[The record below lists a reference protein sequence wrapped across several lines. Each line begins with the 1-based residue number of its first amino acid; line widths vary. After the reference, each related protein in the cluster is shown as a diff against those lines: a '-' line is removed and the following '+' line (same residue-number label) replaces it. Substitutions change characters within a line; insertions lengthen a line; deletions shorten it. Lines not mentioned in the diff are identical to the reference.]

1 MFQFEITRCC
11 TLLSMLYNNVATIY
25 IYTCYMLDFLGT
37 FILPFLAA
45 ASWGFWVQQFNCEAF
60 KTRRRVLP
68 PSLSRTGCMLRPDL
82 FWVLWASARSK
93 AIWASIAPKFSTVP
107 EAMVSLRVEQ
117 FDKKGAPIENWVCFR
132 SLQSRQV
139 MASAPWPLRIGKLL
153 FLKCCRT
160 NTYFSLWF

>member
-11 TLLSMLYNNVATIY
+11 TLLSLLYNNVAIIY
-25 IYTCYMLDFLGT
+25 IYIRVTCW
-37 FILPFLAA
+37 ISLAFSFCP
-45 ASWGFWVQQFNCEAF
+45 SWQLQVEDSECGSSTAKPSRRDAGFYSPLCQGLVAYSVRICFEFCE
-60 KTRRRVLP
+60 RQP
-68 PSLSRTGCMLRPDL
+68 Q
-82 FWVLWASARSK
+82 
-93 AIWASIAPKFSTVP
+93 
-107 EAMVSLRVEQ
+107 AMVSLRVEQ

-139 MASAPWPLRIGKLL
+139 MASAPWPSRIGELL